1 MSISRRWRAISN
13 AWRIPAARASPTR
26 CCSRS
31 SPSRSI
37 SYWRWFPR
45 SYRPCKTIDNII
57 SVITLVLLSL
67 PDFLVATILLFVF
80 AVAVPVLPALAN
92 ISENSS
98 WQEMLRA
105 TVLPAVKL
113 ANMMAVYAIRVLR
126 DSLIEV
132 LRSDYVRLAE
142 LKGLGPAPRFSATRF
157 PMPSC
162 RR

>member
-1 MSISRRWRAISN
+1 M
-13 AWRIPAARASPTR
+13 
-26 CCSRS
+26 
-31 SPSRSI
+31 
-37 SYWRWFPR
+37 
-45 SYRPCKTIDNII
+45 
-57 SVITLVLLSL
+57 